1 MLIDCTTT
9 FILMSHNLANP
20 QIWEVSNATERT
32 ECRDGGKLLP
42 T

>member
-1 MLIDCTTT
+1 MLINCTTT
-9 FILMSHNLANP
+9 FILMSHNLTNP
-20 QIWEVSNATERT
+20 QSLEVSNITERT